1 MPNEHTTND
10 GFRSGG
16 ADRREPLILRSAA
29 AEFLLTGIWNGGG
42 TLSAFSPVTVGTPCL
57 ATSRYLEE
65 PEVIF
70 SLRVPTPVDRDNWG
84 ILLDPLEPGECG
96 RVLMAGITA
105 ARFTPSG
112 ASARYVAPGPEGELV
127 FAAESRAR
135 ILCLPDE
142 AGDNALA
149 LLSLAPPGRNLFY
162 AGYFML
168 ALHDAGT
175 AGDHDFRVRVVDGA
189 TYDGETLA
197 SSADSLCKVNNLVF
211 SVAPWES
218 GSLTASRVVALR
230 FTPGG
235 QGTAAAVEVVLL
247 SSLPDDGES
256 AAYCQLG
263 RVEVPDSG
271 SNVPRIIQDH
281 TAGVAH
287 LWWFFQCR

>member
-1 MPNEHTTND
+1 MTNRILFSFLISLLIALPFFSGTTSLASMPAINRFKEGVAAVQGVWYDLDGNE
-10 GFRSGG
+10 
-16 ADRREPLILRSAA
+16 
-29 AEFLLTGIWNGGG
+29 
-42 TLSAFSPVTVGTPCL
+42 AFSAVGDSFNGKKILSVTSYGGSAIACDADFCVKDEDGEK
-57 ATSRYLEE
+57 TSHIDIAWTSNRKFLMVNGNYYRSTKE
-65 PEVIF
+65 PEYY
-70 SLRVPTPVDRDNWG
+70 
-84 ILLDPLEPGECG
+84 E
-96 RVLMAGITA
+96 
-105 ARFTPSG
+105 
-112 ASARYVAPGPEGELV
+112 SAHGV
-127 FAAESRAR
+127 FLGMKKE
-135 ILCLPDE
+135 
-142 AGDNALA
+142 NALA
-149 LLSLAPPGRNLFY
+149 LLSLAPPGRNVFY